1 MGRCSPFIAL
11 WTFAPV
17 AADESE
23 SFIESRGK
31 CLVEI
36 GGCNDCHT
44 SGFGVSGGTTPESEW
59 LLGGSMGFR
68 GAWGTTYAANLRAY
82 IAGLTE
88 DQWVTVSRSL
98 VTRPPLPWWAL
109 NAMASDDL
117 RAIYRY
123 IKSLD
128 PVDSEVPSYLP
139 PDQIPDTPY
148 MQWPSE

>member
-1 MGRCSPFIAL
+1 
-11 WTFAPV
+11 
-17 AADESE
+17 
-23 SFIESRGK
+23 
-31 CLVEI
+31 
-36 GGCNDCHT
+36 
-44 SGFGVSGGTTPESEW
+44 
-59 LLGGSMGFR
+59 MGFR

-109 NAMASDDL
+109 NAMASDDR

-123 IKSLD
+123 IKGLD

-139 PDQIPDTPY
+139 PDQIPDAPY